1 MTILDRFSLTG
12 QVALVTGGGRGL
24 GFEMARALAE
34 AGAHVIVTG
43 RTATTLEDAV
53 GTIRSSGGTAQAA
66 AFDIV
71 DREAQRA
78 LMADIEKI
86 HDEDADAG
94 AERAERDGRH
104 VIGRLYSA
112 ETADIDDEIAA
123 GKKARNKSCDKC

>member
-1 MTILDRFSLTG
+1 MKTMTILDRFSLTG

-86 HDEDADAG
+86 H
-94 AERAERDGRH
+94 
-104 VIGRLYSA
+104 GRL
-112 ETADIDDEIAA
+112 DILI
-123 GKKARNKSCDKC
+123 NNV